1 MAFTAAVYTTPSPRL
16 VEMSLS
22 RCDPE
27 AMERVIAQINVM
39 ITNLCQSADKYESK
53 RDDLSAE
60 IKVWQECADRIQRE
74 LDDL

>member
-1 MAFTAAVYTTPSPRL
+1 
-16 VEMSLS
+16 MSLS

-27 AMERVIAQINVM
+27 AMERVLAQINV
-39 ITNLCQSADKYESK
+39 ITTNLCHLADKHESK
-53 RDDLSAE
+53 REDLSAE